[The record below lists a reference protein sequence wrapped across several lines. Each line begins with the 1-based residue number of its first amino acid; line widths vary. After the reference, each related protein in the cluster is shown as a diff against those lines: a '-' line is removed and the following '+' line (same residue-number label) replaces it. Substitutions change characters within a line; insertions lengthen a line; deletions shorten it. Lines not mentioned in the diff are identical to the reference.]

1 MIEPENKKDDLT
13 TGFFTNDSLQWMLKD
28 NTEEDFTSNN
38 KNINGLVKMTNHFG
52 DPSHKAEAR
61 GFKDAM
67 LKIEAIRNDNGPNPI
82 SKLNWKDLK
91 DKINTLVRKF
101 NKNSNENNK

>member
-1 MIEPENKKDDLT
+1 
-13 TGFFTNDSLQWMLKD
+13 MLKD
-28 NTEEDFTSNN
+28 NTDEDFTSIN

-67 LKIEAIRNDNGPNPI
+67 LKIEAIRNEHGPTPI
-82 SKLNWKDLK
+82 GKLNWKNLK
-91 DKINTLVRKF
+91 DKINSMVRKF
-101 NKNSNENNK
+101 NRNDTENNK